1 MLPTQAMVSVA
12 KDVLAE
18 GVSTLGVERVHKQA
32 LNEYLALLKKWN
44 KPFNLTAVKSE
55 RDMVIKHLLD
65 SLSVAPYLS
74 SVKRVC
80 DVGTGAGLPGI
91 PLAIYFPD
99 TQFVLLDSNGKKTR
113 FLEQVKSHL
122 DLSNVEIV
130 QDRVEN
136 FQPQTLFDGVIS
148 RAFAD
153 LNRMC
158 RVTHHLLADEG
169 LWFAMKSQTAEI
181 EISELDSKF
190 TVQQQVDLNVPFLSD
205 ARMLAIVKKGESAE

>member
-1 MLPTQAMVSVA
+1 MASAA

-18 GVSTLGVERVHKQA
+18 GISVLGVERVNEQA
-32 LNEYLALLKKWN
+32 LKEYVTLLKKWN
-44 KPFNLTAVKSE
+44 KPFNLTAVRSD
-55 RDMVIKHLLD
+55 RDMVVKHLLD

-74 SVKRVC
+74 SVKRLC

-122 DLSNVEIV
+122 GLNNVEIV
-130 QDRVEN
+130 QARVES
-136 FQPQTLFDGVIS
+136 FQPQALFDGVIS

-158 RVTHHLLADEG
+158 RVTHHLLADGG
-169 LWFAMKSQTAEI
+169 LWFAMKSQTAES
-181 EISELDSKF
+181 EISDLDA
-190 TVQQQVDLNVPFLSD
+190 TLTLQQRIDLNVPFLSD
-205 ARMLAIVKKGESAE
+205 ARMLAIVKKGESKE

>member
-1 MLPTQAMVSVA
+1 MASA
-12 KDVLAE
+12 EKDVLAE
-18 GVSTLGVERVHKQA
+18 GISVLGVERVNEQA
-32 LNEYLALLKKWN
+32 LKEYVTLLKKWN
-44 KPFNLTAVKSE
+44 KPFNLTAVRSE
-55 RDMVIKHLLD
+55 RDMVVKHLLD

-74 SVKRVC
+74 SVKRLC

-122 DLSNVEIV
+122 GLNNVEIV
-130 QDRVEN
+130 QARVES
-136 FQPQTLFDGVIS
+136 FQPQALFDGVIS

-158 RVTHHLLADEG
+158 RVTHHLLADGG
-169 LWFAMKSQTAEI
+169 LWFAMKSQTAES
-181 EISELDSKF
+181 EISDLDA
-190 TVQQQVDLNVPFLSD
+190 TLTLQQRIDLNVPFLSD
-205 ARMLAIVKKGESAE
+205 ARMLAIVKKGESKE

>member
-1 MLPTQAMVSVA
+1 MASAA

-18 GVSTLGVERVHKQA
+18 GISVLGVERVNEQA
-32 LNEYLALLKKWN
+32 LNEYVTLLKKWN
-44 KPFNLTAVKSE
+44 KPFNLTAVRSD
-55 RDMVIKHLLD
+55 RDMVVKHLLD

-74 SVKRVC
+74 SVKRLC

-122 DLSNVEIV
+122 GLNNVEIV
-130 QDRVEN
+130 QARVES
-136 FQPQTLFDGVIS
+136 FQPQALFDGVIS

-158 RVTHHLLADEG
+158 RVTHHLLADGG
-169 LWFAMKSQTAEI
+169 LWFAMKSQTAES
-181 EISELDSKF
+181 EISDLDA
-190 TVQQQVDLNVPFLSD
+190 TLTLQQRIDLNVPFLSD
-205 ARMLAIVKKGESAE
+205 ARMLAVVKKGESKE

>member
-1 MLPTQAMVSVA
+1 MGSAA

-18 GVSTLGVERVHKQA
+18 GISVLGVEQVNEQA
-32 LNEYLALLKKWN
+32 LNEYVTLLKKWN
-44 KPFNLTAVKSE
+44 KPFNLTAVRSD
-55 RDMVIKHLLD
+55 RDMVVKHLLD
-65 SLSVAPYLS
+65 SLSVAPHLS
-74 SVKRVC
+74 SVNRVC

-122 DLSNVEIV
+122 GLNNVEVV
-130 QDRVEN
+130 QARVES
-136 FQPQTLFDGVIS
+136 FQPRALFDGVIS

-158 RVTHHLLADEG
+158 RVTHHLLAEGG
-169 LWFAMKSQTAEI
+169 LWFAMKSQTAES
-181 EISELDSKF
+181 EISDLDATF
-190 TVQQQVDLNVPFLSD
+190 TLQQRIDLNVPFLSD
-205 ARMLAIVKKGESAE
+205 ARMLAVVKKGESKE

>member
-1 MLPTQAMVSVA
+1 MASAA
-12 KDVLAE
+12 KDVLAQ
-18 GVSTLGVERVHKQA
+18 GITLLGAEQANQQA
-32 LNEYLALLKKWN
+32 LNEYLTLLNKWN
-44 KPFNLTAVKSE
+44 KPFNLTAVRSE

-74 SVKRVC
+74 SVKYVC

-122 DLSNVEIV
+122 ALNNVEIV
-130 QDRVEN
+130 QARVES
-136 FQPQTLFDGVIS
+136 FQPRALFDGVIS

-158 RVTHHLLADEG
+158 RVTHHLLAEGG
-169 LWFAMKSQTAEI
+169 LWFAMKSQTAES
-181 EISELDSKF
+181 EILGLDSTF
-190 TVQQQVDLNVPFLSD
+190 TLQQRIDLNVPFLSD
-205 ARMLAIVKKGESAE
+205 ARMLAVVKKGESKE